1 MIVAAFTK
9 PAQGFLARGID
20 VYQQVVEPGEFGS
33 GGVHNLNDDCAGVGD
48 GVDLVRRQGPGPPVV
63 APVAGIAT
71 AGERGEH
78 LFAQPLPVEVTVV
91 ALHRI
96 QPSTLLRV
104 HRAVEIVSVHDHGA
118 TQLDKGRRQG

>member
-1 MIVAAFTK
+1 MVVATFAK

-20 VYQQVVEPGEFGS
+20 VDHQVVQLGEFRS
-33 GGVHNLNDDCAGVGD
+33 GGVHTLNDDDAGVRD
-48 GVDLVRRQGPGPPVV
+48 GVDLVQRQGPGPPVV

-71 AGERGEH
+71 AGERRQH
-78 LFAQPLPVEVTVV
+78 LFAQPLPVEVAVV